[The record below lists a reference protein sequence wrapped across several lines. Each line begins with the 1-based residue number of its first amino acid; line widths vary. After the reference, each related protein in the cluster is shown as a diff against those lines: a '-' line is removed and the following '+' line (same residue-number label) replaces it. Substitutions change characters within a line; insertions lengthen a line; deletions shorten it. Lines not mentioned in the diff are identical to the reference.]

1 MPTAYGSDRVRAV
14 GAKVIIQSRLAKGW
28 TPRTPKTR
36 TSAEYPGTAVYWEE
50 QYFEVVAA
58 DGVPSGGVR
67 YVLEPW
73 RDEHVIRQFVAY
85 DEESVARIAADYT
98 LAAKQRRNSFLTSL
112 TSMFLG
118 YLPSPVQ
125 NRLGNEM
132 GVSPNRMTML
142 SCIPPVVLMGACA
155 FMIAGAVIKQARPP
169 IPMWLVL
176 FAALL
181 FAETIP
187 RFIVAMSQNRGIGS
201 LLGTLAYM
209 LFYLASGSRK
219 KNLPEP
225 LQEPGDGV
233 FFMIP
238 PPEDV
243 ALQDSI
249 TMRGAMLSLL
259 TPAEQVRLADVY
271 GFNYRDHAS
280 GLAWIILVFSIFGV
294 VSSWMQIQQG
304 QPVAVIS
311 LLAAAALAVEQIIR
325 LNAFRRGPA
334 GSMLAFAVR
343 PFVRDLL

>member
-1 MPTAYGSDRVRAV
+1 
-14 GAKVIIQSRLAKGW
+14 
-28 TPRTPKTR
+28 
-36 TSAEYPGTAVYWEE
+36 
-50 QYFEVVAA
+50 
-58 DGVPSGGVR
+58 
-67 YVLEPW
+67 
-73 RDEHVIRQFVAY
+73 
-85 DEESVARIAADYT
+85 
-98 LAAKQRRNSFLTSL
+98 
-112 TSMFLG
+112 
-118 YLPSPVQ
+118 VQ

-142 SCIPPVVLMGACA
+142 SCIPPVVLMGVCA

-169 IPMWLVL
+169 IPMWLML

-209 LFYLASGSRK
+209 IFYLASGSRK

-249 TMRGAMLSLL
+249 TMRGAMLTLL
-259 TPAEQVRLADVY
+259 TPAEQARLAHVY

-294 VSSWMQIQQG
+294 VSSWMQIEQG

-311 LLAAAALAVEQIIR
+311 LLVAGALAVEQIMR

-343 PFVRDLL
+343 PFVKDLLK